1 MSDTLYKEKSDTVGS
16 AEQNETKQNKNKP
29 IQVVKRNG
37 KRESLDLEKIN
48 KVITWAAEGLDNVSV
63 SQVVLNANVQL
74 CDQIKTED
82 IHEVIIKSAA
92 DLISED
98 TPDYQYLAARLAI
111 FHLRKKAYAQFD
123 PPHLFSHVKKISCS
137 G

>member
-48 KVITWAAEGLDNVSV
+48 KVI
-63 SQVVLNANVQL
+63 
-74 CDQIKTED
+74 
-82 IHEVIIKSAA
+82 
-92 DLISED
+92 
-98 TPDYQYLAARLAI
+98 Y
-111 FHLRKKAYAQFD
+111 
-123 PPHLFSHVKKISCS
+123 
-137 G
+137 

>member
-1 MSDTLYKEKSDTVGS
+1 MSDLLYKEKPDS
-16 AEQNETKQNKNKP
+16 ADSSKENETKQNKNKP

-82 IHEVIIKSAA
+82 IHEVIIKCAA

-111 FHLRKKAYAQFD
+111 FHLRRKHMHNLTLHIYF
-123 PPHLFSHVKKISCS
+123 HT
-137 G
+137 